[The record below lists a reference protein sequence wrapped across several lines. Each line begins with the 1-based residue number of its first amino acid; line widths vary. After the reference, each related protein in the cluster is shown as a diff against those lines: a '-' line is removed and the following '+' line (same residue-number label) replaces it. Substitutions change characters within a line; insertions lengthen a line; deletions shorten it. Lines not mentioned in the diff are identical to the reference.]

1 MISELKA
8 AQAAIADVVAEHEAM
23 IVEALELSRRFK
35 LARDAANSKADEV
48 RRLKAESGYDDA
60 IAAAVAEQRRL
71 IAIEEPSEAEVAEE
85 AALHEA
91 LGSLSARQAEE
102 E

>member
-8 AQAAIADVVAEHEAM
+8 AQAVVADVVVEHEAM

-35 LARDAANSKADEV
+35 AARDAANAKADEV
-48 RRLKAESGYDDA
+48 RRAKAESGYDA
-60 IAAAVAEQRRL
+60 ALTAAVAEQRRL
-71 IAIEEPSEAEVAEE
+71 LAIEEPTEAEAAEE

-91 LGSLSARQAEE
+91 LGSLSARPQE
-102 E
+102 